1 VKKNKKGKVLKR
13 RSFTLSHCYMVLEK
27 EEKWRT
33 RDMKVPMRAKMEPHL
48 VGDDDDEASSV
59 GVKRSPTPSSVA
71 RPNKRPMGVKGRK
84 SGDDDIK
91 KAMEA
96 MVSARKEYTEEKRLE
111 KAMVSAAEERRL
123 ALDEKISM
131 VEYARVM
138 AQEKELFLMDTSNL
152 DERQNEYFNL
162 CRDDVLVK
170 KRMMASTFA
179 PLMSG
184 FGGFDGMGGMGGF
197 GSMSGMRGM
206 GVMGGFVVAWEHLR
220 EALEAT
226 SAWVHHR

>member
-1 VKKNKKGKVLKR
+1 
-13 RSFTLSHCYMVLEK
+13 
-27 EEKWRT
+27 
-33 RDMKVPMRAKMEPHL
+33 
-48 VGDDDDEASSV
+48 
-59 GVKRSPTPSSVA
+59 
-71 RPNKRPMGVKGRK
+71 
-84 SGDDDIK
+84 
-91 KAMEA
+91 
-96 MVSARKEYTEEKRLE
+96 MVSAHKEYTEERRLE
-111 KAMVSAAEERRL
+111 KAKVSVAKERRVTL
-123 ALDEKISM
+123 EKKIAM
-131 VEYARVM
+131 EEYARVTV
-138 AQEKELFLMDTSNL
+138 QEKELFLMDTSNL

-162 CRDDVLVK
+162 CRDEVLVK